1 MDIEITRQSAM
12 LETMTIE
19 ELRQLNEEVIA
30 TINHKRKMASMAMK
44 SRLLPGMLVEADHS
58 RLVGQTF
65 EVVQVKRTKANIRN
79 VEGGPIYSIPMSML
93 SEVVTS

>member
-1 MDIEITRQSAM
+1 MNIELTRQSAL

-44 SRLLPGMLVEADHS
+44 AQLRVGSLVEADHP

-65 EVVQVKRTKANIRN
+65 EVVQIKRTKANIRN
-79 VEGGPIYSIPMSML
+79 IEGGPMYSIPMSML

>member
-1 MDIEITRQSAM
+1 MDIEITRQSAT
-12 LETMTIE
+12 LESMTIE

-30 TINHKRKMASMAMK
+30 TINHKRKMAALEMK
-44 SRLLPGMLVEADHS
+44 AQLRPGSLVEANHP

-65 EVVQVKRTKANIRN
+65 EVVQIKRTKANIRN
-79 VEGGPIYSIPMSML
+79 IEGGPIYSIPMSML